1 MPSAVLV
8 ATSRSVT
15 LPNGAPFQAIAF
27 LVLVLLIS
35 ARRAC
40 QGTLG
45 VPLLT
50 ARRSSAHHSSVVLAV
65 DGARAVLATAKDK
78 NSGQKKI
85 CNDEA

>member
-8 ATSRSVT
+8 ATGRSGS
-15 LPNGAPFQAIAF
+15 LPNGAPFQTIAF

-50 ARRSSAHHSSVVLAV
+50 ARRSSAHHSSVDAV